1 MWTMGF
7 LLPHAPILVPEVA
20 VRSRAQTRKTLE
32 GLKSL
37 GDSLQKLAPDFLLV
51 LDPHAATDRTLT
63 FVNAGRFMGDLGE
76 FRARSISLSL
86 PGAGEEGEALF
97 TFLSPIFP
105 SKLYSPAAHDLDY
118 AAVVSLHL
126 LRSVLDPIPPVIL
139 VNPVTLDYRE
149 AYELGRLLRQYR
161 SKRKWGLLASGDLS
175 HRLTRDAPSGFHPD
189 GQLLDRTIVEA
200 LQVSSADPIFNLD
213 AAAIRNAGECGL
225 RSVLALIGLSLGEEI
240 RLLSYEAPFGVGYAS
255 ALFLCSG
262 EEF

>member
-1 MWTMGF
+1 
-7 LLPHAPILVPEVA
+7 
-20 VRSRAQTRKTLE
+20 
-32 GLKSL
+32 
-37 GDSLQKLAPDFLLV
+37 
-51 LDPHAATDRTLT
+51 
-63 FVNAGRFMGDLGE
+63 
-76 FRARSISLSL
+76 
-86 PGAGEEGEALF
+86 
-97 TFLSPIFP
+97 
-105 SKLYSPAAHDLDY
+105 
-118 AAVVSLHL
+118 
-126 LRSVLDPIPPVIL
+126 VIL